1 MKCYQRT
8 LRIIPARSSDRGTIR
23 SINAIRFVLVAT
35 ILFCVTPKQS
45 QARLL
50 EVLTYQEML
59 AKSDLVVIAT
69 PKSKTTDTGEQ
80 AFFPNIVQQDKDGRQ
95 SKVASIGV
103 ETIFV
108 VSTVLKGDKTIEKFT
123 LHYYREGDNGHV
135 TTNGPL
141 LFFFDPSDASKRNS
155 YLLFLVR
162 EPDGRFAPMGGQTDP
177 GYKAINPL
185 PFELIVL

>member
-1 MKCYQRT
+1 MKCCQRT
-8 LRIIPARSSDRGTIR
+8 LLISARSSDRGTRRFMTVIR
-23 SINAIRFVLVAT
+23 LVLVAAT
-35 ILFCVTPKQS
+35 ILFCVTPEQS
-45 QARLL
+45 QARLM

-95 SKVASIGV
+95 SKVESIVV

-108 VSTVLKGDKTIEKFT
+108 VAAVLKGDKTIKKLT
-123 LHYYREGDNGHV
+123 LHHYREVNGSHV
-135 TTNGPL
+135 TVNGPL
-141 LFFFDPSDASKRNS
+141 LVFFDPSDTSKRNS
-155 YLLFLVR
+155 FLLFLIR
-162 EPDGRFAPMGGQTDP
+162 ESDGRYAPTGGQTDP

-185 PFELIVL
+185 PFD

>member
-8 LRIIPARSSDRGTIR
+8 LRISARSSDRGTRRFMNVIR
-23 SINAIRFVLVAT
+23 LVLVAT

-45 QARLL
+45 QARLV

-69 PKSKTTDTGEQ
+69 PKSKTTDTGER

-95 SKVASIGV
+95 SKVESVGV

-108 VSTVLKGDKTIEKFT
+108 VSAVLKGDKTIKKFT
-123 LHYYREGDNGHV
+123 LHHYREGKTSPV
-135 TTNGPL
+135 EINGPEL
-141 LFFFDPSDASKRNS
+141 VFFDPSDTSKRNS

-162 EPDGRFAPMGGQTDP
+162 EPDGRFAPTGGQTDP

-185 PFELIVL
+185 PFD